1 MIIAKEENMK
11 LLTAILLFTLTLAA
25 QRYKLAAIHAATE
38 DGRLLQSISTEQDPA
53 RQLKLMEQFQTTYP
67 KHDATGW
74 VGSQLQ
80 QAYVKAG
87 SFDKAIETGERLLAL
102 DALDFDAAYAN
113 LQAAE
118 GKKDSDAVLKWAVA
132 TSEAARQDAK
142 KPKPA
147 EQSEEDYK
155 RAVASAKQAETY
167 AEYALSAAAVGEQDA
182 AKAVRL
188 VEALEQRNPQSQYF
202 AASLPKYAWA
212 AGQAK
217 QFASAAALVERAW
230 TAGVFNEDLLLTMA
244 DYQMQQ
250 AKDPAKVVRYSEK
263 VVEILNAKSKPEG
276 VSDADWAKK
285 KGSMLGL
292 ANWMA
297 GTTLAGQNKH
307 PEADKALRAALPY
320 IQDNEQLKG
329 TALFYLGLSNYQM
342 GKGKNPQQLA
352 DALQFMQQ
360 AAAIKGP
367 LQAKAQSNLLVMRKE
382 APPKKK

>member
-11 LLTAILLFTLTLAA
+11 LLAAILLLTLPLAA
-25 QRYKLAAIHAATE
+25 QRYKLAINAATD
-38 DGRLLQSISTEQDPA
+38 DGKLLQSISTEQEPA

-67 KHDATGW
+67 KHEASGW

-147 EQSEEDYK
+147 DQSEEDYK
-155 RAVASAKQAETY
+155 RGVASAKQAETY
-167 AEYALSAAAVGEQDA
+167 AEYALSAAALNEQDA

-188 VEALEQRNPQSQYF
+188 IEALEQRNPQSQYF

-217 QFASAAALVERAW
+217 QLPSAAALVERAW

-263 VVEILNAKSKPEG
+263 VVEILNAKPKPEG
-276 VSDADWAKK
+276 LSDADWNKK

-292 ANWMA
+292 AHWMA
-297 GTTLAGQNKH
+297 GTTLAGQNKQ
-307 PEADKALRAALPY
+307 PEADKSLRAALPH
-320 IQDNEQLKG
+320 IQDNDQLKG
-329 TALFYLGLSNYQM
+329 TALFYLGLANYQM
-342 GKGKNPQQLA
+342 GKGKSPQQLA